1 MWIVAINISFSSV
14 VYVAFA
20 LYPRPHSQSHTTS
33 AMYPRSFTLPP
44 ARPRPPSYVFLSL
57 ARTLIPQPPP
67 PLVSSRPLPT
77 NFKKPSP
84 QSESNKLF
92 MEGLIRETET
102 LRAQAKE
109 GGGQKV
115 LDRWKAK
122 GTGKLSV
129 RERSV

>member
-1 MWIVAINISFSSV
+1 MWIFAINISFSSV
-14 VYVAFA
+14 AYVAFA
-20 LYPRPHSQSHTTS
+20 LFPHPHSQPHTTS
-33 AMYPRSFTLPP
+33 AMYPRSFALRP

-77 NFKKPSP
+77 SFKKASP

-92 MEGLIRETET
+92 MEGLIHETET